1 MRITTAL
8 VTAILLLLAAPQLRA
23 ADDPKLPALKAADD
37 ERVAAMTGADRA
49 RMQAVFSDDLRYAH
63 SSGGVDTKASLTDAI
78 VGGKTKY
85 VSFDYQERNFTF
97 PAPGVALMTGKANV
111 KVVGAT
117 GENVLVLSFL
127 AVWREEQGKWRFLAW
142 QSARMNPPAAAATP
156 APAK

>member
-1 MRITTAL
+1 MRTTTKLFVA
-8 VTAILLLLAAPQLRA
+8 TLLLLTTAVRA
-23 ADDPKLPALKAADD
+23 ADDANLPALKAADD

-49 RMQAVFSDDLRYAH
+49 GLTAVFSDDLRYAH
-63 SSGGVDTKASLTDAI
+63 SSGGVDTKKSLTDAI
-78 VGGKTKY
+78 TSGKTKY
-85 VSFDYQERNFTF
+85 VSFEYQERNFTF

-111 KVVGAT
+111 KVVGAN

-142 QSARMNPPAAAATP
+142 QSARMNPPATP

>member
-1 MRITTAL
+1 MRITTSLFVA
-8 VTAILLLLAAPQLRA
+8 TLLLLTPGVRA
-23 ADDPKLPALKAADD
+23 ADDAKIAALKAADD

-49 RMQAVFSDDLRYAH
+49 RLAAILSDDLRYAH

-85 VSFDYQERNFTF
+85 ASFDYQERNFTF
-97 PAPGVALMTGKANV
+97 PVPGVALMSGKANV
-111 KVVGAT
+111 KVIGAS
-117 GENVLVLSFL
+117 GENLLALSFL

-142 QSARMNPPAAAATP
+142 QSARMPAAAPVTP